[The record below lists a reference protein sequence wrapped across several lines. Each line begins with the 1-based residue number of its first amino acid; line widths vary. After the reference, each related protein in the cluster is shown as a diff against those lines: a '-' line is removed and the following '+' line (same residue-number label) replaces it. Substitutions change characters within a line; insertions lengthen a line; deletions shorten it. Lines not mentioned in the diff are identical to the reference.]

1 MIPCQPERTP
11 APQRRRARPLALW
24 CILLLWVGSAG
35 AAHGSSLIYKNYLVR
50 YDRGWDILCEPYVV
64 QPGDWVLK
72 IFRQK
77 GEIAHKDFRDFLGI
91 FERLNPNVRDIDM
104 IRPGQ
109 TIDIPLRKL
118 AHGTLPGQAS
128 GMVTIPFVTL
138 ARVMDVLHQHAQE
151 YQVRWGD
158 TVSQLVAAHYGRYG
172 TRSYQEGIKLF
183 QAANP
188 QVTDIDR
195 IYAGQRVYL
204 PEPSIREEAW
214 YAAMYDEQ
222 GNLKETIDRGPG
234 APGIPV
240 TAGAELQAPAAA
252 EAAEPESPLA
262 QAAATVGGELLD
274 KGTYF
279 IPRAGEPD
287 FEIDLSRNPLLD
299 LQTNKLLFSQDGRV
313 MDRDSA
319 EVETLWPRTRVVRY
333 DARASVPELV
343 GAIFEALDQPDTHAE
358 EVGFD
363 DQGVRVA
370 VRAKWI
376 KTQSDQ
382 RKLCITPIA
391 GPHEQTPESMRRYLD
406 QHGIVLKEML
416 PGGRATAT
424 GTGSR
429 AERHAIKDILA
440 IAPTGQKDFVQN
452 LARALQFT
460 YSPNVAVTF
469 PYAGIQIKAYA
480 DLVSAPGGREVLL
493 DFGEL
498 YGDAIKALR
507 QSGLDVVQIAP
518 DEPYT
523 AVAAKVLAGLGEQFV
538 EHPSFPAAPR
548 PPPYNATVTI
558 YGLLYTNAENN
569 KHTLLS
575 AAALHPAITDLLSAD
590 GIAVVTW

>member
-1 MIPCQPERTP
+1 
-11 APQRRRARPLALW
+11 
-24 CILLLWVGSAG
+24 
-35 AAHGSSLIYKNYLVR
+35 
-50 YDRGWDILCEPYVV
+50 
-64 QPGDWVLK
+64 
-72 IFRQK
+72 
-77 GEIAHKDFRDFLGI
+77 
-91 FERLNPNVRDIDM
+91 
-104 IRPGQ
+104 
-109 TIDIPLRKL
+109 
-118 AHGTLPGQAS
+118 
-128 GMVTIPFVTL
+128 MVTIPFVTL

-252 EAAEPESPLA
+252 EAAEPESPGPGSRHRGRRTA
-262 QAAATVGGELLD
+262 GQGHLLHSQ
-274 KGTYF
+274 G
-279 IPRAGEPD
+279 GEPD